1 MMLTDGQFSD
11 PDLAAIMG
19 APAQVAAMGRIEA
32 ALARAQGRLGM
43 IPPDAADRIAAVA
56 GGFAPDP
63 ATLIAAAA
71 SAGIPAQAYVA
82 ALKKACGKDGAFA
95 HYGATSQDIQDS
107 ALILQLRNA
116 LAVIEDRLTALD
128 RELAARGDAFGA
140 QPIPARTRISPCSRP
155 ISPLHG
161 RAAADAM
168 PFPRSWRR

>member
-107 ALILQLRNA
+107 ALILQLLVDLLSCVR
-116 LAVIEDRLTALD
+116 LRLVPSVI
-128 RELAARGDAFGA
+128 
-140 QPIPARTRISPCSRP
+140 
-155 ISPLHG
+155 G
-161 RAAADAM
+161 RAAHAERFAQRGYG
-168 PFPRSWRR
+168 PVFLF